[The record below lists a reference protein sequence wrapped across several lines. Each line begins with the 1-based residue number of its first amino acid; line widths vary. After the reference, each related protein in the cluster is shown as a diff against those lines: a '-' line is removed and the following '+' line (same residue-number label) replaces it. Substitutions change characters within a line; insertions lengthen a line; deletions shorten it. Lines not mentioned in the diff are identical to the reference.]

1 MDAKTILIVDDE
13 DAVLTVLK
21 NSLMGLGQEYRILT
35 AREGK
40 EALQY
45 LEKYRVDLIITD
57 YRMSGMNGLELLE
70 MTHNLQPNTRV
81 IFITA
86 FGSDEVEAEVSRLKA
101 FAYLNKPIDLGTF
114 RSIVKQA
121 FGDLDISRPGVVI
134 HSDSTNSQVTKV
146 LQSLKK
152 TVDATCVLLIDTYEG
167 LYITL
172 GDIERSKK
180 EKLVTSINTALKILD
195 KTGAVLDDDTCI
207 SNQLVRQGTH
217 HDLFAGRVDRRRIMI
232 VLTRHEENESKNKQ
246 TTEIIKKTVTYLGE
260 NLNEA
265 GKAEKKWIVD
275 PGFNQA
281 VQTELDKIFSD
292 EFDAAFTGQGSFS
305 SNQMNNT
312 NSSQFTMSY
321 EEALAVGLILPTNQ
335 AGSSADNLGGTRKA
349 QND

>member
-1 MDAKTILIVDDE
+1 MDAQTILIVDDE

-21 NSLMGLGQEYRILT
+21 NSLTGLGQEYRILT

-45 LEKYRVDLIITD
+45 LEKYRIDLIITD

-86 FGSDEVEAEVSRLKA
+86 FGSDEVEAEVNRLKA

-121 FGDLDISRPGVVI
+121 FGDLDVSRPGVVI
-134 HSDSTNSQVTKV
+134 HTDSTNSQITKI

-152 TVDATCVLLIDTYEG
+152 TVDATCVLLIDTFEG
-167 LYITL
+167 LYITI

-195 KTGAVLDDDTCI
+195 RAGTDLNDDQCI
-207 SNQLVRQGTH
+207 ANQLVRQGTYQ
-217 HDLFAGRVDRRRIMI
+217 DLFAGRVDRRRILI
-232 VLTRHEENESKNKQ
+232 VLTRHEMDEMKNKHAV
-246 TTEIIKKTVTYLGE
+246 EIIRKTVSFLGE
-260 NLNEA
+260 KFNEA
-265 GKAEKKWIVD
+265 GKAEQKWISD

-292 EFDAAFTGQGSFS
+292 EFDGTFASQSPS
-305 SNQMNNT
+305 STQKGNT
-312 NSSQFTMSY
+312 VSSQFTMSY
-321 EEALAVGLILPTNQ
+321 EEALAVGLILPTSQ
-335 AGSSADNLGGTRKA
+335 FGSSPEHTGGNRKA
-349 QND
+349 

>member
-1 MDAKTILIVDDE
+1 MDVKTILIVDDE

-21 NSLMGLGQEYRILT
+21 NSLTGLGQDYRILT

-40 EALQY
+40 EALQF
-45 LEKYRVDLIITD
+45 LEKYRIDLIITD

-70 MTHNLQPNTRV
+70 MTHHLQPNTRV

-101 FAYLNKPIDLGTF
+101 FAYLKKPIDLSTF

-134 HSDSTNSQVTKV
+134 HKDSSNSQNTKI

-152 TVDATCVLLIDTYEG
+152 TVDATCILLVDTYEG

-180 EKLVTSINTALKILD
+180 EKLVTSINTALKILE
-195 KTGAVLDDDTCI
+195 KTDVVLDNDPCI

-217 HDLFAGRVDRRRIMI
+217 HDLFACRVDRRRIMI
-232 VLTRHEENESKNKQ
+232 VLTRHEADEVKNKQ
-246 TTEIIKKTVTYLGE
+246 TTEIVKKTASYLGE
-260 NLNEA
+260 KINEA
-265 GKAEKKWIVD
+265 GKAEQKWIVD

-292 EFDAAFTGQGSFS
+292 EFDAAL
-305 SNQMNNT
+305 SNQSPLSSVQKNMT
-312 NSSQFTMSY
+312 VPSQFTMSY
-321 EEALAVGLILPTNQ
+321 EEALAVGLILPNSQPESSTEHT
-335 AGSSADNLGGTRKA
+335 GSTRKA
-349 QND
+349 